1 MKIIKTKLKGENI
14 AVYTDEFP
22 DTGFYIRID
31 DVSTKED
38 IITEVQLRVDAK
50 ILERNIKN
58 DRRTKYNLL
67 KV

>member
-1 MKIIKTKLKGENI
+1 MIITKTKLKGENI

-22 DTGFYIRID
+22 DIGFYIRID